1 MPIDRKSQG
10 FDTSPKLEGV
20 DVRDTK
26 MLSTE
31 AREPASVQSGESNLK
46 KDFHK
51 QKSFGKLGSRGYGG
65 N

>member
-1 MPIDRKSQG
+1 MEMTKMG
-10 FDTSPKLEGV
+10 FDTPPKMEGV

-31 AREPASVQSGESNLK
+31 AREPASVQSGESNMK
-46 KDFHK
+46 KDFAK
-51 QKSFGKLGSRGYGG
+51 KPSFGPLGSRGYGG

>member
-1 MPIDRKSQG
+1 MDMKKTG
-10 FDTSPKLEGV
+10 FDSPPKLEGV

-31 AREPASVQSGESNLK
+31 AREPAMVQSGESNLK
-46 KDFHK
+46 KDFAK
-51 QKSFGKLGSRGYGG
+51 KPSFGALGSRGYGG